1 MIQSTR
7 YIAPFEIINGKLYK
21 YEATRNGKVKR
32 YIHNASD
39 KEKNIIVGRCI
50 CIYGYSGHNLV
61 IERVYKKCKA
71 TESDWA

>member
-7 YIAPFEIINGKLYK
+7 YVAPFEIIKGRLYK
-21 YEATRNGKVKR
+21 YVPTRDGSVKR

-39 KEKNIIVGRCI
+39 KEKNIIIGKRI

-61 IERVYKKCKA
+61 IERVYK
-71 TESDWA
+71 